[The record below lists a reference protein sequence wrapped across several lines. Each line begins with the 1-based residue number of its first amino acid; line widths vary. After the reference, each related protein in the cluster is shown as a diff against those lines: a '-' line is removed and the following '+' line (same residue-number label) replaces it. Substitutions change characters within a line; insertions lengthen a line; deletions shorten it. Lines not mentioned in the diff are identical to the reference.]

1 MSQKRRQVAAMEVPG
16 AGGGPRGPLAA
27 ALAGVW
33 FAALTVGMVAAIFFA
48 WRHTSYV
55 EEFPQACDSFGY
67 LQAAE
72 DIRVGHA
79 PRGLPRFTAG
89 SAGIDAL
96 VTYLKSAHVAPA
108 EWEGLLGPQA
118 YNYCAASG
126 RIINQ
131 YPPGVPLLLALFPP
145 GRALASLYT
154 IALAALAAAGAGGI
168 AGLAWQ
174 YRRTRSVLSL
184 GAAGVWAAGVQL
196 ALMLLG
202 TTVSYSVDFLSVPML
217 AALGLLY
224 LAHGRRG
231 GWMVLLVALAGASAG
246 YAVLMRMTVVLF
258 VPGMVVIV
266 WAGAEALAAR
276 LSRVGAFLGAM
287 LCAGVLP
294 LLLHQRALT
303 GSLFISTYGR
313 RDATAPTLDVLGA
326 NFAHYFTGDG
336 SLGNWALLV
345 SALAALA
352 GAVLAGRSRTESRG
366 LFAWLIGAAVLF
378 VVPTLFYLTH
388 TTTTPYYQLPTV
400 LVTVLAVALGL
411 AVGGRQHV
419 PSAAQLPRGA
429 ALLLLLA
436 LLTPGTAHIVI
447 ACIPPTLQHV
457 DNAPAHNLV
466 LPQVVLQPDVW
477 IYGERFTGTL
487 WYFHGIH
494 AQNLLQGTPQTRYL
508 LYRFAFDRGE
518 KQYLIYDVDT
528 LRPVVDEAA
537 HAGATFP
544 QVGTCD
550 GRPVV
555 EIVWP
560 PGGPI
565 PPRPPESVH

>member
-1 MSQKRRQVAAMEVPG
+1 MQVPD

-72 DIRVGHA
+72 DIRLGHA
-79 PRGLPRFTAG
+79 PHGLPKFTAG
-89 SAGIDAL
+89 SARIDAL
-96 VTYLKSAHVAPA
+96 VTYLKSAHVAPPA
-108 EWEGLLGPQA
+108 WEGLLGPQA
-118 YNYCAASG
+118 YNYCPSSG
-126 RIINQ
+126 KIINQ

-154 IALAALAAAGAGGI
+154 IALLALASAGVGGI
-168 AGLAWQ
+168 AGLACQ
-174 YRRTRSVLSL
+174 YWRTRSVLSL
-184 GAAGVWAAGVQL
+184 GAAGGWAAGVQL

-231 GWMVLLVALAGASAG
+231 GWMLLLAALAGACAG
-246 YAVLMRMTVVLF
+246 YAVLMRMTVLLF

-266 WAGAEALAAR
+266 WAGAEALAPR
-276 LSRVGAFLGAM
+276 LARVGAFLGAVF
-287 LCAGVLP
+287 CAGVLP
-294 LLLHQRALT
+294 LMLHQRALT

-313 RDATAPTLDVLGA
+313 RDATAPTLDVLGT
-326 NFAHYFTGDG
+326 NFAHYFTGAG

-345 SALAALA
+345 TLLAAAAAAILA
-352 GAVLAGRSRTESRG
+352 WRNRTASRG
-366 LFAWLIGAAVLF
+366 IFAWLVGAAVLF

-388 TTTTPYYQLPTV
+388 ATTTPYYQLPTV

-411 AVGGRQHV
+411 AVGGRESG
-419 PSAAQLPRGA
+419 PGAGLMPRGGG
-429 ALLLLLA
+429 LIVLLA
-436 LLTPGTAHIVI
+436 LLTPGIAHVVI

-457 DNAPAHNLV
+457 DNAPPHNLV
-466 LPQVVLQPDVW
+466 LPQPLLQPNVW

-487 WYFHGIH
+487 WYYHEIH
-494 AQNLLQGTPQTRYL
+494 AQNPLQGTPQTRYL

-528 LRPVVDEAA
+528 LKPVVQEAA
-537 HAGATFP
+537 RAGATFP

-550 GRPVV
+550 GRPIV

-560 PGGPI
+560 LRGPT
-565 PPRPPESVH
+565 PPRPPESLY